1 MAKQSLESWIHEAM
15 VDPEKD
21 KPISQIT
28 LVHIAGS
35 ENEIHSVKFGSKQ
48 WTPAEL
54 STLFRHKAESYSQEL
69 SGVQTFALLAFYG
82 GTTEQQA
89 RHPFVVS
96 GATDFQLTTE
106 NADAKGITQQSMRHL
121 EVQAQMYSRGQAV
134 IIDAQQRL
142 IETLTRNAL
151 EDRREN
157 RELIGILK
165 DVVLTQA
172 TNNHEHKMKELEYE
186 RSSAERKKWIGFLPG
201 LVNNILGKEVFP
213 QSTAD
218 TALLETIA
226 DNLTPDQLEKLG
238 STLKPEVLGPIAE
251 RFSKHFEKRKL
262 EAKTAKQLAAKNP
275 EDDAAG
281 D

>member
-15 VDPEKD
+15 TDADKE
-21 KPISQIT
+21 KPISQ
-28 LVHIAGS
+28 LSLMHIAGS
-35 ENEIHSVKFGSKQ
+35 ENEIHTVKFGSKS
-48 WTPAEL
+48 WAPSEL
-54 STLFRHKAESYSQEL
+54 STLFRHKAESFAQEL

-82 GTTEQQA
+82 SGESQA
-89 RHPFVVS
+89 RHPFVVT

-106 NADAKGITQQSMRHL
+106 NADAKGLAQQGMRHL

-134 IIDAQQRL
+134 ILDAQQRL

-151 EDRREN
+151 EDRKEN

-201 LVNNILGKEVFP
+201 LVNNILGKDVFP

-218 TALLETIA
+218 TALIESIA

-238 STLKPEVLGPIAE
+238 GALKPEVLGPIAD
-251 RFSKHFEKRKL
+251 RFNKHFEKRKL
-262 EAKTAKQLAAKNP
+262 ESKQAKQLAAKNP